1 MFHPWM
7 QSTFLAYSAKTKAPG
22 GQNALGAKHPWGEL
36 TKGWKVY
43 KSSTQCSV
51 KVGPEVKW
59 YAPVWHTDTSLVHLK
74 SHHRFFLADCH
85 TDMKIIKTYIQLCF
99 LGAKYARMCL
109 QSGLRPGP
117 HLRSLR
123 VPQTI
128 HYLDLRGL
136 LLRGGK
142 DGRGRRER
150 GRERKREANKNVMQG
165 EKMGREERRKR
176 KGEGKWREGKGRGV
190 KRGQGKGKDHTGTS
204 FPPLPASV
212 KSTVSYIWFSFYY

>member
-22 GQNALGAKHPWGEL
+22 GQNALGAKRPWGEL

-59 YAPVWHTDTSLVHLK
+59 YAPVWHTGTSLVHLK

-165 EKMGREERRKR
+165 RKWVEKRGERGKER
-176 KGEGKWREGKGRGV
+176 GSEGKEKEGGWKGGKGRERVIPVLLFPHFQLALKHGV
-190 KRGQGKGKDHTGTS
+190 LH
-204 FPPLPASV
+204 L
-212 KSTVSYIWFSFYY
+212 I